1 MSFATTKSY
10 QEQQAGACSKELFP
24 GLVVKSSW
32 LILHAGP
39 MLQKDVTRFV
49 LVLLLQVII
58 LLLTHVLTGAIQD
71 AALPVTS
78 KLLGFKMCK
87 I

>member
-1 MSFATTKSY
+1 
-10 QEQQAGACSKELFP
+10 
-24 GLVVKSSW
+24 
-32 LILHAGP
+32 